1 MSYHPGV
8 QLKIQKRQQQGRG
21 EHPEKRYVQ
30 CPNCGKYYV
39 RTMYILNWNRG
50 KQKWFGI
57 GKYCEGCGMAW
68 TYRRKEIEEQSG
80 IDISDYPLQP
90 SFVETFTNQA

>member
-1 MSYHPGV
+1 MHTSLLMNYQPGV

-21 EHPEKRYVQ
+21 TTGKRYIQ

-39 RTMYILNWNRG
+39 RTIYILNSNGG

-57 GKYCEGCGMAW
+57 GKYCEGCGMSW
-68 TYRRKEIEEQSG
+68 TYQRKEVEEQHG
-80 IDISDYPLQP
+80 LDTFDYP
-90 SFVETFTNQA
+90 F